1 MISPVEITSVVVA
14 LVAVGASVKLYF
26 SGAKVVAEAETKFR
40 NSAQIQAEAAK
51 VLSSTVQ
58 NNQAVLKQVLTDAVG
73 DALSKHIVVTRSA
86 TAIEQK
92 HGR

>member
-73 DALSKHIVVTRSA
+73 SLSKHIVVTRSA